1 MTPAQRDEYNRA
13 LTGARFTMDV
23 RTPSVVKQPPPKAMF
38 DWEVAGGF
46 VHLNNH
52 ELGALI
58 NHAGVA
64 PMRRAN
70 DQYGEKALEDRRRQ
84 LQRVVKTLIKKEASE
99 QRAKENA
106 RRQAEKEAK
115 AAARARSMKEPPWAC
130 NDRLC
135 RHVGPGCRGWADKKR
150 REDAEIAA
158 ANAAWADI
166 DANDGS
172 ITAAAAEFDDSWA
185 LDFDLDGAVATAGS
199 AEVFTNGDGP

>member
-1 MTPAQRDEYNRA
+1 MTPAERDEYNRA
-13 LTGARFTMDV
+13 LTGARLTMDV
-23 RTPSVVKQPPPKAMF
+23 RTPSVVKQPPKAMF

-64 PMRRAN
+64 PMRRKN
-70 DQYGEKALEDRRRQ
+70 DQYGEKALEGRRRQ
-84 LQRVVKTLIKKEASE
+84 LQRVVKTLIQKEASE

-115 AAARARSMKEPPWAC
+115 AARSTKEPPWAC

-172 ITAAAAEFDDSWA
+172 IAAAAEFDDSWA
-185 LDFDLDGAVATAGS
+185 LDFDLDGAVATVGS